1 MLTVHVDHV
10 PSTAAPSLVRPQ
22 SIGGNQ
28 LVRDYLQ
35 EVPSALRFFAGS
47 PFRIQT
53 FRDKLAEVDSR
64 FGHEERVAAVRAL
77 RPASEGARER
87 LDRFVREG
95 GVAVTTGQQAGF
107 LTGPLYT
114 VYKALSAA
122 ALAKHLEAR
131 LGRVVLPIFW
141 IASED
146 HDWAEVNHA
155 FVLNPGGRLRRFDL
169 SSGDPRPLPMSQR
182 VAEGDLVGLLEEV
195 HQYVGPRADTDA
207 LVRGVID
214 PFTVPGRPIAE
225 AFGEAMRSI
234 LAGFDMV
241 TADAADPVLK
251 ELSRPML
258 HRALR
263 EAEAQER
270 AVSQRSREL
279 AEAGYSTQ
287 VQIVEGGTNLFRNDK
302 RGRERLHRAGS
313 DYVVR
318 EQRGVIEARVLLDE
332 LDADPTAFSPN
343 VLLRPVIES
352 AVFPT
357 LAYVGGPGELAYF
370 AQAGGLFDACGIA
383 SPVAVP
389 RFSGLVMDPAME
401 GTLGKLRLSLSDLDE
416 QRESL
421 VDRLARR
428 ELPEDAMLTLAT
440 LRSDLVR
447 SFDRLAEQVEDLD
460 PTLIGSL
467 GAVRN
472 HLLIGSGRA
481 ERKILRAIK
490 RRDLDAFGRLDRAL
504 DTLRPLG
511 ERQDRVLNVLPFLA
525 RYGNHFLVEVGR
537 AIEEHWRLPE
547 DV

>member
-1 MLTVHVDHV
+1 MLTVHVDRV
-10 PSTAAPSLVRPQ
+10 PSTVGASLVRPQ

-35 EVPSALRFFAGS
+35 EIPSALRFFAGS
-47 PFRIQT
+47 PFRLET
-53 FRDKLAEVDSR
+53 FRDKLVEVDSR
-64 FGHEERVAAVRAL
+64 FGREERLAAARAL
-77 RPASEGARER
+77 RPTSDGARDR

-95 GVAVTTGQQAGF
+95 GVAVTTGQQTGY

-122 ALAKHLEAR
+122 MLARHLEER

-155 FVLNPGGRLRRFDL
+155 YLLNPGGRLRRFSLD
-169 SSGDPRPLPMSQR
+169 SGDPRPLPMSQR
-182 VAEGDLVGLLEEV
+182 VPEGDLVGLLDEA
-195 HQYVGPRADTDA
+195 HQYVGPRAETDA
-207 LVRGVID
+207 LVRGIID

-225 AFGEAMRSI
+225 AFGEAMRAI
-234 LAGFDMV
+234 LGGFDMV
-241 TADAADPVLK
+241 TADAADPALK
-251 ELSRPML
+251 EISRPML
-258 HRALR
+258 RRALR

-270 AVSQRSREL
+270 AVAERSREL

-287 VQIVEGGTNLFRNDK
+287 VQVADGGTNIFRNGE
-302 RGRERLHRAGS
+302 RGRERLYRAGA
-313 DYVVR
+313 DYAIR
-318 EQRGVIEARVLLDE
+318 ERKGVIEAHSLFDE

-352 AVFPT
+352 SVFPT

-370 AQAGGLFDACGIA
+370 AQVGGLFDACGIA
-383 SPVAVP
+383 PPVAVP

-401 GTLGKLRLSLSDLDE
+401 RTLEKLQLSLTDLDE
-416 QRESL
+416 PREAL
-421 VDRLARR
+421 MERLARR
-428 ELPEDAMLTLAT
+428 EFPEDAMRTLAKM
-440 LRSDLVR
+440 RADLVD
-447 SFDRLAEQVEDLD
+447 SFDRLTEQVEELD

-490 RRDLDAFGRLDRAL
+490 RSDHVAVERLDRVL
-504 DTLRPLG
+504 DTLRPGG
-511 ERQDRVLNVLPFLA
+511 ERQDRVLSVLPFLA
-525 RYGNHFLVEVGR
+525 RYGGRFLAEVER
-537 AIEEHWRLPE
+537 AIHEHWRLPD